1 MKFINTFKEGDR
13 VKGIYFCKKRLPVTT
28 KSGKT
33 FEILT
38 LQDKT
43 GTIEAKIWNPTNPNF
58 TEFKPLDYVYVTG
71 DITIF
76 QDELQFNLQRAQKAP
91 EGSFEPSDFLPS
103 SEFSIEEMFSQL
115 NSYINSVKNQYL
127 SKILKAFFVENKEF
141 IKTFKNHSAAKT
153 IHHSFIGGLL
163 EHTLGVTKLADNF
176 ATNYPFLNRDLL
188 ITSAILHDI
197 GKTKELSPLPENDY
211 TEEGNFLGHIVI
223 GTDMVSLEI
232 SKIENFP
239 KDLEL
244 QLKHCILSH
253 HGELEHG
260 SPKKPALAE
269 AIALNFA
276 DNMDAK
282 MNIVKGILKNDTYKD
297 QWLGYQKLFETNFR
311 KTTV

>member
-13 VKGIYFCKKRLPVTT
+13 VKGIYLCKKRLAVTT
-28 KSGKT
+28 KAGKS

-43 GTIEAKIWNPTNPNF
+43 GLIEAKIFNPTNPNF
-58 TEFKPLDYVYVTG
+58 KEFKALDYVYVTG
-71 DITIF
+71 DVNIF
-76 QDELQFNLQRAQKAP
+76 QEALQFNLQRAQKAP
-91 EGSFEPSDFLPS
+91 EGSFDPSDFLPS
-103 SEFSIEEMFSQL
+103 SEFSLEDMFSQL
-115 NSYINSVKNQYL
+115 SSFIESIKNPYL
-127 SKILKAFFVENKEF
+127 SKVLKSLFFENEEF
-141 IKTFKNHSAAKT
+141 IKTFKHHSAAKT

-176 ATNYPFLNRDLL
+176 AKNYPFLNRDLL

-211 TEEGNFLGHIVI
+211 TEEGNLLGHIVI
-223 GTDMVSLEI
+223 GTEMIEKEI
-232 SKIENFP
+232 SKIDNFP

-260 SPKKPALAE
+260 SPKKPEIAE

-282 MNIVKGILKNDTYKD
+282 MNAVKEILKGETYKG

-311 KTTV
+311 KTTN

>member
-13 VKGIYFCKKRLPVTT
+13 VKGIYLCKKRLPVIT
-28 KSGKT
+28 KAGKN

-43 GTIEAKIWNPTNPNF
+43 GLIEAKIWNPSNPNF
-58 TEFKPLDYVYVTG
+58 TEFGSLDYVYVTG

-76 QDELQFNLQRAQKAP
+76 QDSLQFNLQRAQKAP

-103 SEFSIEEMFSQL
+103 SEFSIEDMFSQL
-115 NSYINSVKNQYL
+115 TSFIDSVKNQYL
-127 SKILKAFFVENKEF
+127 SKILKAFFVDNEEF
-141 IKTFKNHSAAKT
+141 ITTFKNHSAAKT
-153 IHHSFIGGLL
+153 IHHSYIGGLL
-163 EHTLGVTKLADNF
+163 EHTLGVTKLSDNF
-176 ATNYPFLNRDLL
+176 ASNYPFLNRDLL
-188 ITSAILHDI
+188 ITSSILHDI

-211 TEEGNFLGHIVI
+211 TEEGNLLGHIVI
-223 GTDMVSLEI
+223 GTEMVGKEI
-232 SKIENFP
+232 NKIDNFP

-244 QLKHCILSH
+244 QLKHCILAH

-260 SPKKPALAE
+260 SPKKPELAE

-282 MNIVKGILKNDTYKD
+282 MNAVKELLKGETYKG
-297 QWLGYQKLFETNFR
+297 QWLGYQKLFDTNFR